1 MTAHLI
7 VDDDPLKV
15 PGVTRYWGAG
25 AHVVQSADGS
35 LFFAWAEKDG
45 APAPAA
51 LVRRFSDGRQ
61 VAIPLSPAPSSR
73 PTLHAGPWGLLV
85 CAGVDQ
91 DSTHLPYV
99 WRVDDYQWP
108 GGNGDQLAAQVEAQ
122 AARIAVLSNDVA
134 ALTQRIAMLGAGGGL
149 DFDPHDPELLRRL
162 RTFLL
167 PLLGP

>member
-51 LVRRFSDGRQ
+51 LVRRFPDGRQ

-99 WRVDDYQWP
+99 WRVDEYQWP
-108 GGNGDQLAAQVEAQ
+108 GGDAQDPRVTDLAAWAVEVN
-122 AARIAVLSNDVA
+122 ARLATLQQIVAGLS
-134 ALTQRIAMLGAGGGL
+134 AG
-149 DFDPHDPELLRRL
+149 DYPAIDKELVRRL
-162 RTFLL
+162 REFLL